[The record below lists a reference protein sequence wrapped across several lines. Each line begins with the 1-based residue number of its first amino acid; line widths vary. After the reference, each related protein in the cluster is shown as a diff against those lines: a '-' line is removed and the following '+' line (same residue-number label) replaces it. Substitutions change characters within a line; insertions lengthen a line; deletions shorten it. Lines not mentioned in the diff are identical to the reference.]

1 MLHRDYVRLCKIK
14 PKQEQQHEGSKW
26 QKFKMPKSTTVL
38 STLRLNANNDDGDS
52 DSDDLN
58 QREKGKKKILPKGE
72 NEGKR
77 DEQYN
82 IYMKVQNKALRKIN
96 ERNWLECQKT

>member
-38 STLRLNANNDDGDS
+38 STLRLNANNDDDGDS

-72 NEGKR
+72 NEGKKR
-77 DEQYN
+77 
-82 IYMKVQNKALRKIN
+82 
-96 ERNWLECQKT
+96 